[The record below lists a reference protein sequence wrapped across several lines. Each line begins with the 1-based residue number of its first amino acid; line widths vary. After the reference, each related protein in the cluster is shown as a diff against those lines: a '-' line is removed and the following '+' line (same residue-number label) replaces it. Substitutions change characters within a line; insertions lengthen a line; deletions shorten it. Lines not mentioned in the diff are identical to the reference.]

1 VQGCGGR
8 DGGAEAL
15 AEQEGAWEW
24 VVQCRAQVGEQ
35 GDGVGDEAGFGR
47 GVRGVE
53 EGAGA
58 EAARAAG
65 YEVRVGDCGDGAVG
79 LEALGFG
86 DVAAILEGLGGWW

>member
-15 AEQEGAWEW
+15 PEQEGARER
-24 VVQCRAQVGEQ
+24 VMQRGAQVGDE
-35 GDGVGDEAGFGR
+35 GDGVGYQAGFGR

-53 EGAGA
+53 ERAGA

-65 YEVRVGDCGDGAVG
+65 YEVRVWNCGDGAVG

-86 DVAAILEGLGGWW
+86 DVAAVLERLGGRW